1 MYKLSKIDKQT
12 RTIKRITRIITILVY
27 IIIIPVFI
35 INLTLVIKSFLNPD
49 ETPDFLGYKNFV
61 IVSESMA
68 PELNTN
74 DVIFVKE
81 VPQSEIQLNDIISFK
96 QNDVIVTHRITTF
109 VDEGETRKYITKG
122 DQNSIEDEA
131 ITYEQIEG
139 KYQFRIPGFGNV
151 IEILQSKITLI
162 IAVIILGLNYWNYNR
177 IESKRERRSKKR
189 EQYKKNFT
197 KNG

>member
-81 VPQSEIQLNDIISFK
+81 VPQIEIQLNVRISFK
-96 QNDVIVTHRITTF
+96 QN
-109 VDEGETRKYITKG
+109 EC
-122 DQNSIEDEA
+122 
-131 ITYEQIEG
+131 
-139 KYQFRIPGFGNV
+139 
-151 IEILQSKITLI
+151 
-162 IAVIILGLNYWNYNR
+162 
-177 IESKRERRSKKR
+177 
-189 EQYKKNFT
+189 
-197 KNG
+197 